1 MTETTKMKK
10 RRKHWYKLYTVE
22 CVLCGRSNVWRERMF
37 GRKPARQ
44 KRYDYRQEAC
54 HDHFL

>member
-1 MTETTKMKK
+1 MKK